1 MTLNCRT
8 SLKVRMPGFE
18 KEVEISGDCDRVAGF
33 ATDIEKR
40 IIESE
45 ARQLKGALES
55 GFRRLGGTFAKL
67 RIFKWLK

>member
-45 ARQLKGALES
+45 ARQLKGEIES
-55 GFRRLGGTFAKL
+55 GFRRIGEMLGRL

>member
-1 MTLNCRT
+1 
-8 SLKVRMPGFE
+8 MPGFE

-33 ATDIEKR
+33 ATER

-55 GFRRLGGTFAKL
+55 GFRRIGGMFAKL